1 MTLETTAE
9 SKVHQVRGEGRILFP
24 KETILVLLEPIIA
37 NPSHRPI
44 VLSYLDIAEEMRA
57 ASDGTAYS
65 KESFQS
71 VFILRIST
79 SNVVSDSRS
88 SQAS

>member
-1 MTLETTAE
+1 MNKLRIRL
-9 SKVHQVRGEGRILFP
+9 VLVRGEGRILFP

-65 KESFQS
+65 KESFH
-71 VFILRIST
+71 
-79 SNVVSDSRS
+79 
-88 SQAS
+88 QAS